1 MTEYSELVEK
11 RRLELSQQAEL
22 EDWAKRVKH
31 VHYNNYIEEAV
42 CNNGDVHYTDVRTDR
57 KWTVFARVS
66 TDRLT
71 QRMKRE
77 KNDRKQTHNFFNFKL

>member
-42 CNNGDVHYTDVRTDR
+42 CNNGDVHYTDVRNDK

-71 QRMKRE
+71 QRMKKE
-77 KNDRKQTHNFFNFKL
+77 KNDRKFFNLKL